1 MIATPIHSAT
11 ARNST
16 GRSPLRRSTDK
27 VWPLRCADGRTWA
40 QVKADAAR
48 DCTPLPRS
56 PPRT

>member
-16 GRSPLRRSTDK
+16 GRSPLRRSTDH

-40 QVKADAAR
+40 QRKADEAQHAA
-48 DCTPLPRS
+48 S
-56 PPRT
+56 PSLSPRT